1 MYGAGFGDAAN
12 ISVPQFPH
20 PENRD
25 VDNAYH
31 IGSLRRT
38 NEKASVTPTADAR
51 HSANLPQESV
61 TSLAFCVLLP
71 ITLRPA
77 FRVLTD
83 LTVDL
88 PDIVGEACS
97 PILWPPCLT
106 SGSTQGSVLGLAET
120 A

>member
-25 VDNAYH
+25 VDNTYH

-51 HSANLPQESV
+51 HSADLPQESV
-61 TSLAFCVLLP
+61 TSLAFCVLL
-71 ITLRPA
+71 PA

-106 SGSTQGSVLGLAET
+106 SGSTRGSALGLAET